1 MPDSNLN
8 TSISAMRTAI
18 LNDLPT
24 ATVAELVDL
33 SRAAKSLNL
42 ANDSTVETA
51 INDRAV
57 ALVSGG
63 ATQAEIIKISQA
75 VKSVLSP
82 ATFANNIANITTI
95 TSSLVPDTDVAYDL
109 GTSSN
114 RFNDIYLDG
123 NTIDLGGQTIKST
136 ATGIEVPEITIGSGT
151 NKVKLSA
158 NSSGKLEQIGTNS
171 GGVVQDTVTGS
182 GPAST
187 AVTNLSDLTAI
198 SSPATGQSV
207 LVTSTNKLYIYNGTG
222 WYLIAE
228 VTNLSP
234 TAITGLNATYDLAT
248 DGTATTI
255 TLNSTDPEGAT
266 LTWSHAVT
274 TGTLGST
281 ATITNVDNVFTITP
295 STTQADAGAFSVT
308 FSASDGSQ
316 AATSVSDF
324 TLSFDWGTASHQ
336 QTLVPSIG
344 TNTLYSNN
352 AYARIGTSVAIDGD
366 TLVVGGQGFSGQ
378 VWVFTRSGN
387 TWTEQQELYA
397 SDHNNG
403 DQFGISVDISGDTII
418 IGANKFQIQPAGNM
432 PGAAYIFQR
441 SGTTWTQEAR
451 LMMSSSINAA
461 SGEATPASGST
472 QLVYFGE
479 DVAISGEDVI
489 IGMYNYDLAATS
501 GAFTNPQRTDIGGAV
516 IFRRIDN
523 PGWSTSDTGQDDWTI
538 RKSIFKTA
546 QTTAHEYARIG
557 QYVDICNGVAA
568 VSMNQYDGS
577 VSNGGGIWIW
587 TRDSDNISWTNRG
600 VIYPSDISA
609 DDRVGRPDLDYSN
622 GSYTLAVGVPH
633 QDTGGTSAG
642 AVYIFTSTN
651 GTTWSQQQKIQ
662 ASSTDASDRFGW
674 SVSVSGDVLVVG
686 AYGDD
691 DTVTD
696 AGAIY
701 IFERSGTTW
710 TQSKKLQAPTPEGS
724 GTFGMAVA
732 MDGDYVVVGAKD
744 NPLTATLSGASY
756 VYTK

>member
-1 MPDSNLN
+1 
-8 TSISAMRTAI
+8 MRTAI

-51 INDRAV
+51 INNRAV
-57 ALVSGG
+57 ALVNGG

-82 ATFANNIANITTI
+82 ATFANNVANITTI

-123 NTIDLGGQTIKST
+123 STIDLGGQTIKST

-234 TAITGLNATYDLAT
+234 TAITGLNASYDLAT

-281 ATITNVDNVFTITP
+281 ATITNVNNVFTITP
-295 STTQADAGAFSVT
+295 STTTSDAGSFSVT

-324 TLSFDWGTASHQ
+324 TLFFSWQDISNASYDNLSFSVASQETSPKIVRFNSDGTKMFVVGYQISVHATVHQYSLTNGFSMASGNVTYVNSFDISSQETQPIDLAFNTDGTKMFVLGRQNDAIFQYSLTNGFSMASGNVTYDNISFSVTSQDASPHGMSFNSDGTKMFFTGTASDEVHQ
-336 QTLVPSIG
+336 YSL
-344 TNTLYSNN
+344 TN
-352 AYARIGTSVAIDGD
+352 
-366 TLVVGGQGFSGQ
+366 GFSMA
-378 VWVFTRSGN
+378 SGN
-387 TWTEQQELYA
+387 VTY
-397 SDHNNG
+397 
-403 DQFGISVDISGDTII
+403 
-418 IGANKFQIQPAGNM
+418 
-432 PGAAYIFQR
+432 
-441 SGTTWTQEAR
+441 
-451 LMMSSSINAA
+451 
-461 SGEATPASGST
+461 
-472 QLVYFGE
+472 
-479 DVAISGEDVI
+479 
-489 IGMYNYDLAATS
+489 
-501 GAFTNPQRTDIGGAV
+501 
-516 IFRRIDN
+516 
-523 PGWSTSDTGQDDWTI
+523 
-538 RKSIFKTA
+538 
-546 QTTAHEYARIG
+546 
-557 QYVDICNGVAA
+557 
-568 VSMNQYDGS
+568 
-577 VSNGGGIWIW
+577 
-587 TRDSDNISWTNRG
+587 DNISFSVTSQDTAPTGLTFSPDGTKMFVLGQTNDA
-600 VIYPSDISA
+600 IYQYSLTNGFSMASGNVTYDNISF
-609 DDRVGRPDLDYSN
+609 DHSGQE
-622 GSYTLAVGVPH
+622 TLAYGVEFNT
-633 QDTGGTSAG
+633 DGTKMFVIGNGRS
-642 AVYIFTSTN
+642 VYQYSF
-651 GTTWSQQQKIQ
+651 
-662 ASSTDASDRFGW
+662 
-674 SVSVSGDVLVVG
+674 
-686 AYGDD
+686 
-691 DTVTD
+691 
-696 AGAIY
+696 
-701 IFERSGTTW
+701 
-710 TQSKKLQAPTPEGS
+710 
-724 GTFGMAVA
+724 
-732 MDGDYVVVGAKD
+732 
-744 NPLTATLSGASY
+744 
-756 VYTK
+756 

>member
-51 INDRAV
+51 INNRAV
-57 ALVSGG
+57 ALVNGG

-82 ATFANNIANITTI
+82 ATFANNVANITTI

-123 NTIDLGGQTIKST
+123 STIDLGGQTIKST

-234 TAITGLNATYDLAT
+234 TAITGLNASYDLAT

-281 ATITNVDNVFTITP
+281 ATITNVNNVFTITP
-295 STTQADAGAFSVT
+295 STTTSDAGSFSVT

-324 TLSFDWGTASHQ
+324 TLFFSWQDISNASYDNLSFSVASQETSPKIVRFNSDGTKMFVVGYQISVHATVHQYSLTNGFSMASGNVTYVNSFDISSQETQPIDLAFNTDGTKMFVLGRQNDAIFQYSLTNGFSMASGNVTYDNISFSVTSQDASPHGMSFNSDGTKMFFTGTASDEVHQ
-336 QTLVPSIG
+336 YSL
-344 TNTLYSNN
+344 TN
-352 AYARIGTSVAIDGD
+352 
-366 TLVVGGQGFSGQ
+366 GFSMA
-378 VWVFTRSGN
+378 SGN
-387 TWTEQQELYA
+387 VTY
-397 SDHNNG
+397 
-403 DQFGISVDISGDTII
+403 
-418 IGANKFQIQPAGNM
+418 
-432 PGAAYIFQR
+432 
-441 SGTTWTQEAR
+441 
-451 LMMSSSINAA
+451 
-461 SGEATPASGST
+461 
-472 QLVYFGE
+472 
-479 DVAISGEDVI
+479 
-489 IGMYNYDLAATS
+489 
-501 GAFTNPQRTDIGGAV
+501 
-516 IFRRIDN
+516 
-523 PGWSTSDTGQDDWTI
+523 
-538 RKSIFKTA
+538 
-546 QTTAHEYARIG
+546 
-557 QYVDICNGVAA
+557 
-568 VSMNQYDGS
+568 
-577 VSNGGGIWIW
+577 
-587 TRDSDNISWTNRG
+587 DNISFSVTSQDTAPTGLTFSPDGTKMFVLGQTNDA
-600 VIYPSDISA
+600 IYQYSLTNGFSMASGNVTYDNISF
-609 DDRVGRPDLDYSN
+609 DHSGQE
-622 GSYTLAVGVPH
+622 TLAYGVEFNT
-633 QDTGGTSAG
+633 DGTKMFVIGNGRS
-642 AVYIFTSTN
+642 VYQYSF
-651 GTTWSQQQKIQ
+651 
-662 ASSTDASDRFGW
+662 
-674 SVSVSGDVLVVG
+674 
-686 AYGDD
+686 
-691 DTVTD
+691 
-696 AGAIY
+696 
-701 IFERSGTTW
+701 
-710 TQSKKLQAPTPEGS
+710 
-724 GTFGMAVA
+724 
-732 MDGDYVVVGAKD
+732 
-744 NPLTATLSGASY
+744 
-756 VYTK
+756 

>member
-8 TSISAMRTAI
+8 TSISAMRTVI

-51 INDRAV
+51 INNRAV
-57 ALVSGG
+57 ALINGG

-82 ATFANNIANITTI
+82 ATFANNIANFTTI
-95 TSSLVPDTDVAYDL
+95 TSSLIPDTDVSYDL

-158 NSSGKLEQIGTNS
+158 NSSGKLEQVGTNS

-187 AVTNLSDLTAI
+187 AVTNLSELTAI

-248 DGTATTI
+248 DGTSTTI

-295 STTQADAGAFSVT
+295 STTEADGGSFSVT

-316 AATSVSDF
+316 AATSASDF
-324 TLSFDWGTASHQ
+324 TLQFAAPASSVLFDVTGNYYEPTGAQSSAGEGTIFSWTVPTGVTSICVCCIGGGGGGSGNGHYSGTPYLWSGGGGFGGALAWMNDITVTPGEVLTLRVGWAAGQSVTGVYSG
-336 QTLVPSIG
+336 QTMYGRTGPIG
-344 TNTLYSNN
+344 
-352 AYARIGTSVAIDGD
+352 
-366 TLVVGGQGFSGQ
+366 GFSQLKRG
-378 VWVFTRSGN
+378 S
-387 TWTEQQELYA
+387 TEIMKAEGGL
-397 SDHNNG
+397 G
-403 DQFGISVDISGDTII
+403 GLF
-418 IGANKFQIQPAGNM
+418 
-432 PGAAYIFQR
+432 
-441 SGTTWTQEAR
+441 
-451 LMMSSSINAA
+451 SSSTVQAA
-461 SGEATPASGST
+461 ATYTVSSSHGSNRGGGNGGLGGKAQSGSGA
-472 QLVYFGE
+472 LGGGGGGAGGY
-479 DVAISGEDVI
+479 
-489 IGMYNYDLAATS
+489 S
-501 GAFTNPQRTDIGGAV
+501 GAGGNGA
-516 IFRRIDN
+516 F
-523 PGWSTSDTGQDDWTI
+523 STWGASVSHGGSGGGGGGGG
-538 RKSIFKTA
+538 K
-546 QTTAHEYARIG
+546 
-557 QYVDICNGVAA
+557 NGVT
-568 VSMNQYDGS
+568 SNPR
-577 VSNGGGIWIW
+577 NGGGGVGIYGEGSSGVAVAHYG
-587 TRDSDNISWTNRG
+587 TGQTGAGNGGSGGTNAIINHPFYGGGTYGGGGGSLSEGIGFNRPGAGGSG
-600 VIYPSDISA
+600 VIRIMWGAGRAYPSTNVDNS
-609 DDRVGRPDLDYSN
+609 SN
-622 GSYTLAVGVPH
+622 V
-633 QDTGGTSAG
+633 
-642 AVYIFTSTN
+642 
-651 GTTWSQQQKIQ
+651 
-662 ASSTDASDRFGW
+662 DAET
-674 SVSVSGDVLVVG
+674 VV
-686 AYGDD
+686 
-691 DTVTD
+691 T
-696 AGAIY
+696 
-701 IFERSGTTW
+701 
-710 TQSKKLQAPTPEGS
+710 
-724 GTFGMAVA
+724 
-732 MDGDYVVVGAKD
+732 
-744 NPLTATLSGASY
+744 
-756 VYTK
+756 

>member
-51 INDRAV
+51 INNRAV
-57 ALVSGG
+57 ALVNGG

-82 ATFANNIANITTI
+82 ATFANNVANITTI

-123 NTIDLGGQTIKST
+123 STIDLGGQTIKST

-234 TAITGLNATYDLAT
+234 TAITGLNASYDLAT

-281 ATITNVDNVFTITP
+281 ATITNVNNVFTITP
-295 STTQADAGAFSVT
+295 STTTSDAGSFSVT

-324 TLSFDWGTASHQ
+324 TLFFSWQDISNASYDNLSFSVASQETSPKIVRFNSDGTKMFVVGYQISVHATVHQYSLTNGFSMASGNVTYVNSFDISSQETQPIDLAFNTDGTKMFVLGRQNDAIFQYS
-336 QTLVPSIG
+336 L
-344 TNTLYSNN
+344 TN
-352 AYARIGTSVAIDGD
+352 
-366 TLVVGGQGFSGQ
+366 GFSMA
-378 VWVFTRSGN
+378 SGN
-387 TWTEQQELYA
+387 VTY
-397 SDHNNG
+397 
-403 DQFGISVDISGDTII
+403 
-418 IGANKFQIQPAGNM
+418 
-432 PGAAYIFQR
+432 
-441 SGTTWTQEAR
+441 
-451 LMMSSSINAA
+451 
-461 SGEATPASGST
+461 
-472 QLVYFGE
+472 
-479 DVAISGEDVI
+479 
-489 IGMYNYDLAATS
+489 
-501 GAFTNPQRTDIGGAV
+501 
-516 IFRRIDN
+516 
-523 PGWSTSDTGQDDWTI
+523 
-538 RKSIFKTA
+538 
-546 QTTAHEYARIG
+546 
-557 QYVDICNGVAA
+557 
-568 VSMNQYDGS
+568 
-577 VSNGGGIWIW
+577 
-587 TRDSDNISWTNRG
+587 DNISFSVTSQDTAPTGLTFSPDGTKMFVLGQTNDA
-600 VIYPSDISA
+600 IYQYSLTNGFSMASGNVTYDNISF
-609 DDRVGRPDLDYSN
+609 DHSGQE
-622 GSYTLAVGVPH
+622 TLAYGVEFNT
-633 QDTGGTSAG
+633 DGTKMFVIGNGRS
-642 AVYIFTSTN
+642 VYQYSF
-651 GTTWSQQQKIQ
+651 
-662 ASSTDASDRFGW
+662 
-674 SVSVSGDVLVVG
+674 
-686 AYGDD
+686 
-691 DTVTD
+691 
-696 AGAIY
+696 
-701 IFERSGTTW
+701 
-710 TQSKKLQAPTPEGS
+710 
-724 GTFGMAVA
+724 
-732 MDGDYVVVGAKD
+732 
-744 NPLTATLSGASY
+744 
-756 VYTK
+756 

>member
-57 ALVSGG
+57 ALINGG

-95 TSSLVPDTDVAYDL
+95 TSSLIPDTDVSYDL

-158 NSSGKLEQIGTNS
+158 NSSGKLEQVGTNS
-171 GGVVQDTVTGS
+171 GGVVQDAVTGS

-234 TAITGLNATYDLAT
+234 TAITGLNATYNLAT

-295 STTQADAGAFSVT
+295 STTEADGGSFSVT

-316 AATSVSDF
+316 AATSVSAF
-324 TLSFDWGTASHQ
+324 TLAFLSEDVRLNISSTFPGPTYPNEVPANHAVSGQYLELTQTMSNNTRYGNIDFGPDNFEEVWVEVKGGNGGISLDTAGYASGGSGSRIRASLDLTAIHTAYGHKKINFSVGQTGGARASLPGNGSGGGASAIWVWSNSDGTSGTAIPLIVAAGGGGGSTGGNPAIHVQGKDAFLPSSNMTTIQLFSH
-336 QTLVPSIG
+336 
-344 TNTLYSNN
+344 
-352 AYARIGTSVAIDGD
+352 
-366 TLVVGGQGFSGQ
+366 FSGFHSTIDVNSRPWQ
-378 VWVFTRSGN
+378 DVGPPSTGSGN
-387 TWTEQQELYA
+387 GASWSEIGLGQANYA
-397 SDHNNG
+397 PNVYSIR
-403 DQFGISVDISGDTII
+403 DQFSLNNNPPASNANTV
-418 IGANKFQIQPAGNM
+418 GANSPTFGGGN
-432 PGAAYIFQR
+432 
-441 SGTTWTQEAR
+441 SG
-451 LMMSSSINAA
+451 MY
-461 SGEATPASGST
+461 GGGGGG
-472 QLVYFGE
+472 VYFG
-479 DVAISGEDVI
+479 GFR
-489 IGMYNYDLAATS
+489 GHYNPSL
-501 GAFTNPQRTDIGGAV
+501 GAMGGQSY
-516 IFRRIDN
+516 ID
-523 PGWSTSDTGQDDWTI
+523 T
-538 RKSIFKTA
+538 
-546 QTTAHEYARIG
+546 
-557 QYVDICNGVAA
+557 
-568 VSMNQYDGS
+568 
-577 VSNGGGIWIW
+577 
-587 TRDSDNISWTNRG
+587 
-600 VIYPSDISA
+600 
-609 DDRVGRPDLDYSN
+609 
-622 GSYTLAVGVPH
+622 
-633 QDTGGTSAG
+633 
-642 AVYIFTSTN
+642 
-651 GTTWSQQQKIQ
+651 
-662 ASSTDASDRFGW
+662 
-674 SVSVSGDVLVVG
+674 
-686 AYGDD
+686 
-691 DTVTD
+691 
-696 AGAIY
+696 
-701 IFERSGTTW
+701 
-710 TQSKKLQAPTPEGS
+710 
-724 GTFGMAVA
+724 
-732 MDGDYVVVGAKD
+732 
-744 NPLTATLSGASY
+744 SY
-756 VYTK
+756 VTLINHIVIALAPEIKIHKVNSSW

>member
-51 INDRAV
+51 INNRAV
-57 ALVSGG
+57 ALVNGG

-82 ATFANNIANITTI
+82 ATFANNVANITTI

-123 NTIDLGGQTIKST
+123 STIDLGGQTIKST

-234 TAITGLNATYDLAT
+234 TAITGLNASYDLAT

-281 ATITNVDNVFTITP
+281 ATITNVNNVFTITP
-295 STTQADAGAFSVT
+295 STTTSDAGSFSVT

-324 TLSFDWGTASHQ
+324 TLFFSWQDISNASYDNLSFSVASQETSPKIVRFNSDGTKMFVVGYQISVHATVHQYSLTNGFSMASGNVTYVNSFDISSQETQPIDLAFNTDGTKMFVLGRQNDAIFQYSLTNGFSMASGNVTYDNISFSVTSQDASPHGMSFNSDGTKMFFTGTASDEVHQ
-336 QTLVPSIG
+336 YSL
-344 TNTLYSNN
+344 TN
-352 AYARIGTSVAIDGD
+352 
-366 TLVVGGQGFSGQ
+366 GFSMA
-378 VWVFTRSGN
+378 SGN
-387 TWTEQQELYA
+387 VTY
-397 SDHNNG
+397 
-403 DQFGISVDISGDTII
+403 
-418 IGANKFQIQPAGNM
+418 
-432 PGAAYIFQR
+432 
-441 SGTTWTQEAR
+441 
-451 LMMSSSINAA
+451 
-461 SGEATPASGST
+461 
-472 QLVYFGE
+472 
-479 DVAISGEDVI
+479 
-489 IGMYNYDLAATS
+489 
-501 GAFTNPQRTDIGGAV
+501 
-516 IFRRIDN
+516 
-523 PGWSTSDTGQDDWTI
+523 
-538 RKSIFKTA
+538 
-546 QTTAHEYARIG
+546 
-557 QYVDICNGVAA
+557 
-568 VSMNQYDGS
+568 
-577 VSNGGGIWIW
+577 
-587 TRDSDNISWTNRG
+587 DNISFSVT
-600 VIYPSDISA
+600 S
-609 DDRVGRPDLDYSN
+609 
-622 GSYTLAVGVPH
+622 
-633 QDTGGTSAG
+633 QDTAPTGLTFSPDGTKMFVLGQTNDAIYQYSL
-642 AVYIFTSTN
+642 TN
-651 GTTWSQQQKIQ
+651 GFSM
-662 ASSTDASDRFGW
+662 ASGNVTYDNISF
-674 SVSVSGDVLVVG
+674 
-686 AYGDD
+686 
-691 DTVTD
+691 DTV
-696 AGAIY
+696 
-701 IFERSGTTW
+701 
-710 TQSKKLQAPTPEGS
+710 
-724 GTFGMAVA
+724 
-732 MDGDYVVVGAKD
+732 AKRH
-744 NPLTATLSGASY
+744 
-756 VYTK
+756 

>member
-8 TSISAMRTAI
+8 TSISAMRTTI

-51 INDRAV
+51 INNRAV
-57 ALVSGG
+57 ALINGG

-82 ATFANNIANITTI
+82 ATFANNIANFTTI
-95 TSSLVPDTDVAYDL
+95 TSSLVPDTDVSYDL

-158 NSSGKLEQIGTNS
+158 NSSGKLEQVGTNS

-281 ATITNVDNVFTITP
+281 ATITNVNNVFTITP
-295 STTQADAGAFSVT
+295 STTQADAGSFSVT

-316 AATSVSDF
+316 AATSVSAF
-324 TLSFDWGTASHQ
+324 TLFFSWQDISNASYDNLSFSVTSQEISPRGMSFNSDGTKMFVLGWTTDTVYQYS
-336 QTLVPSIG
+336 L
-344 TNTLYSNN
+344 TN
-352 AYARIGTSVAIDGD
+352 
-366 TLVVGGQGFSGQ
+366 GFS
-378 VWVFTRSGN
+378 
-387 TWTEQQELYA
+387 LA
-397 SDHNNG
+397 
-403 DQFGISVDISGDTII
+403 
-418 IGANKFQIQPAGNM
+418 AGNVT
-432 PGAAYIFQR
+432 Y
-441 SGTTWTQEAR
+441 
-451 LMMSSSINAA
+451 
-461 SGEATPASGST
+461 
-472 QLVYFGE
+472 
-479 DVAISGEDVI
+479 
-489 IGMYNYDLAATS
+489 
-501 GAFTNPQRTDIGGAV
+501 
-516 IFRRIDN
+516 
-523 PGWSTSDTGQDDWTI
+523 
-538 RKSIFKTA
+538 
-546 QTTAHEYARIG
+546 
-557 QYVDICNGVAA
+557 
-568 VSMNQYDGS
+568 
-577 VSNGGGIWIW
+577 
-587 TRDSDNISWTNRG
+587 DNISFSLSSPALTG
-600 VIYPSDISA
+600 PTDIA
-609 DDRVGRPDLDYSN
+609 FNTDGTKMFVLGR
-622 GSYTLAVGVPH
+622 
-633 QDTGGTSAG
+633 
-642 AVYIFTSTN
+642 
-651 GTTWSQQQKIQ
+651 
-662 ASSTDASDRFGW
+662 STDKVYQYSLTTGFDLS
-674 SVSVSGDVLVVG
+674 SVS
-686 AYGDD
+686 Y
-691 DTVTD
+691 
-696 AGAIY
+696 
-701 IFERSGTTW
+701 
-710 TQSKKLQAPTPEGS
+710 
-724 GTFGMAVA
+724 
-732 MDGDYVVVGAKD
+732 D
-744 NPLTATLSGASY
+744 NINFATLSQDGNPQSLAFNSDGTKMFMVGAANSVYQYSLTTGFDLSSASY
-756 VYTK
+756 NNISFDISTQSAYATGLTFGANGTKMFVACDTNDTVYQYSLTNGFSLAAGNVTYDNISFDVTTQGDTPHEVEFNSAGTKMFILNRTGIIHQYSF

>member
-51 INDRAV
+51 INNRAV
-57 ALVSGG
+57 ALINGG

-82 ATFANNIANITTI
+82 ATFANNIANFTTI
-95 TSSLVPDTDVAYDL
+95 TSSLIPDTDVSYDL

-158 NSSGKLEQIGTNS
+158 NSSGKLEQVGTNS

-187 AVTNLSDLTAI
+187 AVTNLSELTAI

-295 STTQADAGAFSVT
+295 STTQADAGSFSVT

-316 AATSVSDF
+316 AATSVSAF
-324 TLSFDWGTASHQ
+324 TLTFAADPNSVFFATGWGTVSGQAYAGVSETDGSQKTWSWTVPDGVTSIHVLCIGAGGAGGAVSNWGGGGGGGGALAWKNNITVTPGE
-336 QTLVPSIG
+336 TLTVKSGWPTTSKMSGNKWGATGGAAEVLRSSTVLVKANGGSGGHYGSPGYYGTGGTVGVGDGGGAGGRGGDAGLSDGGGGGGAGGYTGAGGDGQRADGTGMTSGSGGGGGGGQRETSNSGTRGNVGGGTFPFGNNPSVSGVAGGSSTGSGGSNVPVEAGVAGSTFDPSDGSDQSPNRAYISIG
-344 TNTLYSNN
+344 TGLANS
-352 AYARIGTSVAIDGD
+352 GTSVTA
-366 TLVVGGQGFSGQ
+366 
-378 VWVFTRSGN
+378 
-387 TWTEQQELYA
+387 LY
-397 SDHNNG
+397 NYPYGLN
-403 DQFGISVDISGDTII
+403 
-418 IGANKFQIQPAGNM
+418 
-432 PGAAYIFQR
+432 
-441 SGTTWTQEAR
+441 
-451 LMMSSSINAA
+451 
-461 SGEATPASGST
+461 SGSWVT
-472 QLVYFGE
+472 WLGE
-479 DVAISGEDVI
+479 VVNGWHIPVA
-489 IGMYNYDLAATS
+489 
-501 GAFTNPQRTDIGGAV
+501 F
-516 IFRRIDN
+516 
-523 PGWSTSDTGQDDWTI
+523 
-538 RKSIFKTA
+538 
-546 QTTAHEYARIG
+546 
-557 QYVDICNGVAA
+557 
-568 VSMNQYDGS
+568 
-577 VSNGGGIWIW
+577 GGGGGGLNDDVYDARGGFGGMGCVRIVWGAGRAW
-587 TRDSDNISWTNRG
+587 PGTNIRHQYNTD
-600 VIYPSDISA
+600 VEDPS
-609 DDRVGRPDLDYSN
+609 V
-622 GSYTLAVGVPH
+622 VP
-633 QDTGGTSAG
+633 
-642 AVYIFTSTN
+642 
-651 GTTWSQQQKIQ
+651 
-662 ASSTDASDRFGW
+662 
-674 SVSVSGDVLVVG
+674 
-686 AYGDD
+686 
-691 DTVTD
+691 
-696 AGAIY
+696 
-701 IFERSGTTW
+701 
-710 TQSKKLQAPTPEGS
+710 
-724 GTFGMAVA
+724 
-732 MDGDYVVVGAKD
+732 
-744 NPLTATLSGASY
+744 
-756 VYTK
+756 

>member
-8 TSISAMRTAI
+8 TSISAMRTTI

-51 INDRAV
+51 INNRAV
-57 ALVSGG
+57 ALINGG

-82 ATFANNIANITTI
+82 ATFANNIANFTTI
-95 TSSLVPDTDVAYDL
+95 TSSLVPDTDVSYDL

-158 NSSGKLEQIGTNS
+158 NSSGKLEQVGTNS

-295 STTQADAGAFSVT
+295 STTQADAGSFSVT

-316 AATSVSDF
+316 AATSASDF
-324 TLSFDWGTASHQ
+324 SLNFAPPASSVLFTTVGTHNW
-336 QTLVPSIG
+336 TVPAG
-344 TNTLYSNN
+344 L
-352 AYARIGTSVAIDGD
+352 TSVSVVCIGAGGAHNSGHVGSDKSEFGGFVLAPSGWKN
-366 TLVVGGQGFSGQ
+366 TSLTPSPSGTHLTAGFQGGAGGGVVGGG
-378 VWVFTRSGN
+378 
-387 TWTEQQELYA
+387 
-397 SDHNNG
+397 
-403 DQFGISVDISGDTII
+403 
-418 IGANKFQIQPAGNM
+418 
-432 PGAAYIFQR
+432 
-441 SGTTWTQEAR
+441 
-451 LMMSSSINAA
+451 
-461 SGEATPASGST
+461 
-472 QLVYFGE
+472 
-479 DVAISGEDVI
+479 
-489 IGMYNYDLAATS
+489 
-501 GAFTNPQRTDIGGAV
+501 
-516 IFRRIDN
+516 
-523 PGWSTSDTGQDDWTI
+523 
-538 RKSIFKTA
+538 
-546 QTTAHEYARIG
+546 
-557 QYVDICNGVAA
+557 
-568 VSMNQYDGS
+568 
-577 VSNGGGIWIW
+577 NGGG
-587 TRDSDNISWTNRG
+587 G
-600 VIYPSDISA
+600 GAAGYY
-609 DDRVGRPDLDYSN
+609 GN
-622 GSYTLAVGVPH
+622 GGNGATGGSCGKGGGGVGVYGGPNGPSP
-633 QDTGGTSAG
+633 TGGGATSSSVGGTGQFGGTDGQGQGSNSSLPSYWLGHGGSFGGGGGHCSTTKIGGSGGSLGYGNNIPVTPGSVISVKVGGGVANGGPSGIPGMG
-642 AVYIFTSTN
+642 AVRVM
-651 GTTWSQQQKIQ
+651 W
-662 ASSTDASDRFGW
+662 
-674 SVSVSGDVLVVG
+674 
-686 AYGDD
+686 
-691 DTVTD
+691 
-696 AGAIY
+696 
-701 IFERSGTTW
+701 
-710 TQSKKLQAPTPEGS
+710 GS
-724 GTFGMAVA
+724 GR
-732 MDGDYVVVGAKD
+732 
-744 NPLTATLSGASY
+744 SY
-756 VYTK
+756 PNTNVSNSYNVDAETTV

>member
-42 ANDSTVETA
+42 ADDSTVETA
-51 INDRAV
+51 INDRSV
-57 ALVSGG
+57 ALINGG

-123 NTIDLGGQTIKST
+123 STIDLGGQTIKST
-136 ATGIEVPEITIGSGT
+136 ATGIEVSEITIGSGT

-158 NSSGKLEQIGTNS
+158 NSSGKLEQVGTNS

-281 ATITNVDNVFTITP
+281 ATITNVNNVFTITP
-295 STTQADAGAFSVT
+295 STTTSDAGSFSVT

-316 AATSVSDF
+316 AATSVSAF
-324 TLSFDWGTASHQ
+324 TLAFAPQQIGSDTIYTTGSGTYSIPSGANYVKVFVTGGGGGGGGATGFNNSWYHSGGGGAAGTVIGSLAVSGGSITYTVGASGAGG
-336 QTLVPSIG
+336 S
-344 TNTLYSNN
+344 
-352 AYARIGTSVAIDGD
+352 GTSNGTDGGDSTLNYNGTDFAI
-366 TLVVGGQGFSGQ
+366 GGGGENSGPNFGNNQ
-378 VWVFTRSGN
+378 SNSGGAGGSA
-387 TWTEQQELYA
+387 THT
-397 SDHNNG
+397 G
-403 DQFGISVDISGDTII
+403 MVSV
-418 IGANKFQIQPAGNM
+418 
-432 PGAAYIFQR
+432 
-441 SGTTWTQEAR
+441 
-451 LMMSSSINAA
+451 
-461 SGEATPASGST
+461 ST
-472 QLVYFGE
+472 Q
-479 DVAISGEDVI
+479 
-489 IGMYNYDLAATS
+489 
-501 GAFTNPQRTDIGGAV
+501 
-516 IFRRIDN
+516 
-523 PGWSTSDTGQDDWTI
+523 
-538 RKSIFKTA
+538 
-546 QTTAHEYARIG
+546 
-557 QYVDICNGVAA
+557 
-568 VSMNQYDGS
+568 
-577 VSNGGGIWIW
+577 
-587 TRDSDNISWTNRG
+587 
-600 VIYPSDISA
+600 
-609 DDRVGRPDLDYSN
+609 N
-622 GSYTLAVGVPH
+622 GSAGGNSIPGGNGTGG
-633 QDTGGTSAG
+633 DGGTSYYGTGGAG
-642 AVYIFTSTN
+642 GN
-651 GTTWSQQQKIQ
+651 G
-662 ASSTDASDRFGW
+662 
-674 SVSVSGDVLVVG
+674 
-686 AYGDD
+686 
-691 DTVTD
+691 
-696 AGAIY
+696 
-701 IFERSGTTW
+701 
-710 TQSKKLQAPTPEGS
+710 GS
-724 GTFGMAVA
+724 GTAANIAHYGAGGGGAASLMNPTSGGAGA
-732 MDGDYVVVGAKD
+732 DGYIVIQAW
-744 NPLTATLSGASY
+744 TAAP
-756 VYTK
+756 

>member
-51 INDRAV
+51 INNRAV
-57 ALVSGG
+57 ALVNGG

-82 ATFANNIANITTI
+82 ATFANNVANITTI

-123 NTIDLGGQTIKST
+123 STIDLGGQTIKST

-234 TAITGLNATYDLAT
+234 TAITGLNASYDLAT

-281 ATITNVDNVFTITP
+281 ATITNVNNVFTITP
-295 STTQADAGAFSVT
+295 STTTSDAGSFSVT

-324 TLSFDWGTASHQ
+324 TLFFSWQDISNASYDNLSFSVASQETSPKIVRFNSDGTKMFVVGYQISVHATVHQYSLTNGFSMASGNVTYVNSFDISSQETQPIDLAFNTDGTKMFVLGRQNDAIFQYSLTNGFSMASGNVTYDNISFSVTSQDASPHGMSFNSDGTKMFFTGTASDEVHQ
-336 QTLVPSIG
+336 YSL
-344 TNTLYSNN
+344 TN
-352 AYARIGTSVAIDGD
+352 
-366 TLVVGGQGFSGQ
+366 GFSMA
-378 VWVFTRSGN
+378 SGN
-387 TWTEQQELYA
+387 VTY
-397 SDHNNG
+397 
-403 DQFGISVDISGDTII
+403 
-418 IGANKFQIQPAGNM
+418 
-432 PGAAYIFQR
+432 
-441 SGTTWTQEAR
+441 
-451 LMMSSSINAA
+451 
-461 SGEATPASGST
+461 
-472 QLVYFGE
+472 
-479 DVAISGEDVI
+479 
-489 IGMYNYDLAATS
+489 
-501 GAFTNPQRTDIGGAV
+501 
-516 IFRRIDN
+516 
-523 PGWSTSDTGQDDWTI
+523 
-538 RKSIFKTA
+538 
-546 QTTAHEYARIG
+546 
-557 QYVDICNGVAA
+557 
-568 VSMNQYDGS
+568 
-577 VSNGGGIWIW
+577 
-587 TRDSDNISWTNRG
+587 DNISFSVTSQDASPHGMSFNSDGTKMFFTGTASDEVHQYSLTNG
-600 VIYPSDISA
+600 FSMASGNVTYDNISF
-609 DDRVGRPDLDYSN
+609 DHSGQE
-622 GSYTLAVGVPH
+622 TLAYGVEFNT
-633 QDTGGTSAG
+633 DGTKMFVIGNGRS
-642 AVYIFTSTN
+642 VYQYSF
-651 GTTWSQQQKIQ
+651 
-662 ASSTDASDRFGW
+662 
-674 SVSVSGDVLVVG
+674 
-686 AYGDD
+686 
-691 DTVTD
+691 
-696 AGAIY
+696 
-701 IFERSGTTW
+701 
-710 TQSKKLQAPTPEGS
+710 
-724 GTFGMAVA
+724 
-732 MDGDYVVVGAKD
+732 
-744 NPLTATLSGASY
+744 
-756 VYTK
+756 

>member
-1 MPDSNLN
+1 
-8 TSISAMRTAI
+8 MRTAI

-51 INDRAV
+51 INNRAV
-57 ALVSGG
+57 ALVNGG

-82 ATFANNIANITTI
+82 ATFANNVANITTI

-123 NTIDLGGQTIKST
+123 STIDLGGQTIKST

-234 TAITGLNATYDLAT
+234 TAITGLNASYDLAT

-281 ATITNVDNVFTITP
+281 ATITNVNNVFTITP
-295 STTQADAGAFSVT
+295 STTTSDAGSFSVT

-316 AATSVSDF
+316 AATSVSAF
-324 TLSFDWGTASHQ
+324 TLSFLSEDVRLNISSTFPGPTYPNEVPANHAVSGQYLELTQTMSNNIRYGSIDFGPDSFEEIWVEIKGGNGGKSSVVSTGYSGGSGSRIRASIDLTDIYTAYGHKKINFSVGRSGGCVSAENPNNKQGSGGGASAVWVWSNSNGTSGTAIP
-336 QTLVPSIG
+336 LIVAAG
-344 TNTLYSNN
+344 GGGASNN
-352 AYARIGTSVAIDGD
+352 GSGVHEMGKDAFLPSSNMTTYQLFSHFSGFHSSVTANTRPWLDEGPPNTGSGNGASWSEIGKGYTASGFARDISSIRDQFSLTPISNNLNSNVQGANSPTFGGGGAAAYAGGGGGGYYGGYSGRYDPLGAM
-366 TLVVGGQGFSGQ
+366 GGQSYIDTNFI
-378 VWVFTRSGN
+378 T
-387 TWTEQQELYA
+387 L
-397 SDHNNG
+397 
-403 DQFGISVDISGDTII
+403 ISHINIATDPII
-418 IGANKFQIQPAGNM
+418 KIHKVN
-432 PGAAYIFQR
+432 
-441 SGTTWTQEAR
+441 
-451 LMMSSSINAA
+451 SS
-461 SGEATPASGST
+461 
-472 QLVYFGE
+472 
-479 DVAISGEDVI
+479 
-489 IGMYNYDLAATS
+489 
-501 GAFTNPQRTDIGGAV
+501 
-516 IFRRIDN
+516 
-523 PGWSTSDTGQDDWTI
+523 W
-538 RKSIFKTA
+538 
-546 QTTAHEYARIG
+546 
-557 QYVDICNGVAA
+557 
-568 VSMNQYDGS
+568 
-577 VSNGGGIWIW
+577 
-587 TRDSDNISWTNRG
+587 
-600 VIYPSDISA
+600 
-609 DDRVGRPDLDYSN
+609 
-622 GSYTLAVGVPH
+622 
-633 QDTGGTSAG
+633 
-642 AVYIFTSTN
+642 
-651 GTTWSQQQKIQ
+651 
-662 ASSTDASDRFGW
+662 
-674 SVSVSGDVLVVG
+674 
-686 AYGDD
+686 
-691 DTVTD
+691 
-696 AGAIY
+696 
-701 IFERSGTTW
+701 
-710 TQSKKLQAPTPEGS
+710 
-724 GTFGMAVA
+724 
-732 MDGDYVVVGAKD
+732 
-744 NPLTATLSGASY
+744 
-756 VYTK
+756 

>member
-8 TSISAMRTAI
+8 TSISAMRTTI

-51 INDRAV
+51 INNRAV
-57 ALVSGG
+57 ALVNGG

-82 ATFANNIANITTI
+82 ATFANNVANITTI

-123 NTIDLGGQTIKST
+123 STIDLGGQTIKST
-136 ATGIEVPEITIGSGT
+136 ATGIEVSEITIGSGT

-187 AVTNLSDLTAI
+187 SVTNLSDLTAI

-281 ATITNVDNVFTITP
+281 ATITNVNNVFTITP
-295 STTQADAGAFSVT
+295 STTEADAGAFSVT

-316 AATSVSDF
+316 AATSASDF
-324 TLSFDWGTASHQ
+324 TLSFGWGTASHQ

-352 AYARIGTSVAIDGD
+352 AQARIGSSVAIDGD
-366 TLVVGGQGFSGQ
+366 TLVVGGWGFSGH

-387 TWTEQQELYA
+387 TWTEQQQLVA
-397 SDHNNG
+397 SDQANG
-403 DQFGISVDISGDTII
+403 DEFGYAVDISGDTII
-418 IGANKFQIQPAGNM
+418 IGAQKEEADGTNHGSV
-432 PGAAYIFQR
+432 YIFNR
-441 SGTTWTQEAR
+441 SGTTWSQESKLYPSNMNYSLNA
-451 LMMSSSINAA
+451 SSDTS
-461 SGEATPASGST
+461 S
-472 QLVYFGE
+472 VYFGA
-479 DVAISGEDVI
+479 DVAIDGDDII
-489 IGMYNYDLAATS
+489 IGMPNYDVATDLNR
-501 GAFTNPQRTDIGGAV
+501 GATVSARRTGTTVTNTLGVNQ
-516 IFRRIDN
+516 
-523 PGWSTSDTGQDDWTI
+523 WSTRNTTGGGGGDNTG
-538 RKSIFKTA
+538 
-546 QTTAHEYARIG
+546 E
-557 QYVDICNGVAA
+557 YVDICKDSNGKPVIAI
-568 VSMNQYDGS
+568 SMNKRDTYANNAGYIAIYKMNP
-577 VSNGGGIWIW
+577 SN
-587 TRDSDNISWTNRG
+587 SLYSYQEAL
-600 VIYPSDISA
+600 VPSDIQA
-609 DDRVGRPDLDYSN
+609 DDKVGRPDLDYSN
-622 GSYTLAVGVPH
+622 GSYTLAVGVPWE
-633 QDTGGTSAG
+633 DTGATNAG
-642 AVYIFTSTN
+642 AVYIFTSTT
-651 GTTWSQQQKIQ
+651 GESGTWSQQQKIQ
-662 ASSTDASDRFGW
+662 ASSVGNTDYFGV

-686 AYGDD
+686 ANRDD

-696 AGAIY
+696 AGAFY

-710 TQSKKLQAPTPEGS
+710 TQSTKLQAPTPEGS
-724 GTFGMAVA
+724 GTFGRAIA
-732 MDGDYVVVGAKD
+732 IDGDYIVVGARD
-744 NPLTATLSGASY
+744 NPLTDTLSGASY

>member
-123 NTIDLGGQTIKST
+123 STIDLGGQTIKST
-136 ATGIEVPEITIGSGT
+136 ATGIEVSEITIGSGT

-158 NSSGKLEQIGTNS
+158 NSSGKLEQVGTNS

-248 DGTATTI
+248 DGTSTTI

-281 ATITNVDNVFTITP
+281 ATITNVNNVFTITP
-295 STTQADAGAFSVT
+295 STTEADAGSFSVT

-316 AATSVSDF
+316 AATSVSAF
-324 TLSFDWGTASHQ
+324 TLAFGDPWSSVS
-336 QTLVPSIG
+336 L
-344 TNTLYSNN
+344 NTSLN
-352 AYARIGTSVAIDGD
+352 
-366 TLVVGGQGFSGQ
+366 SGSQ
-378 VWVFTRSGN
+378 
-387 TWTEQQELYA
+387 Y
-397 SDHNNG
+397 DNG
-403 DQFGISVDISGDTII
+403 YGRSVDISGDKMV
-418 IGANKFQIQPAGNM
+418 IGCHESGSSMGRVYISEWSGSAWGTPQQQLQSDWNDADTAEYFGVSVAIDGNYFIAGAIKDGNNTRGSTK
-432 PGAAYIFQR
+432 GAAYVFYHNGSSWTQQAKLLMEEYNPNNITGLMAGGSVDISGDYVAVGTSNMWYDGKSLAGLVTIYKR
-441 SGTTWTQEAR
+441 SGTTWSFVQYIKHPVSANNTYFGCDVSLEGNRLVVGEYQRDGGQQGAVHIYELLSGSNTFTLQQTLLSPNVQGNGFFGSNVELSGDYLATTQA
-451 LMMSSSINAA
+451 LTQQVFVYKKTGATWA
-461 SGEATPASGST
+461 LEAT
-472 QLVYFGE
+472 
-479 DVAISGEDVI
+479 ISDGNV
-489 IGMYNYDLAATS
+489 S
-501 GAFTNPQRTDIGGAV
+501 GALFGGNTYTNYVNKGIRLDGNVLV
-516 IFRRIDN
+516 I
-523 PGWSTSDTGQDDWTI
+523 
-538 RKSIFKTA
+538 TA
-546 QTTAHEYARIG
+546 
-557 QYVDICNGVAA
+557 
-568 VSMNQYDGS
+568 
-577 VSNGGGIWIW
+577 
-587 TRDSDNISWTNRG
+587 RDSDSYQGKAI
-600 VIYPSDISA
+600 IYTRD
-609 DDRVGRPDLDYSN
+609 
-622 GSYTLAVGVPH
+622 
-633 QDTGGTSAG
+633 
-642 AVYIFTSTN
+642 
-651 GTTWSQQQKIQ
+651 
-662 ASSTDASDRFGW
+662 
-674 SVSVSGDVLVVG
+674 
-686 AYGDD
+686 
-691 DTVTD
+691 
-696 AGAIY
+696 
-701 IFERSGTTW
+701 GTTW
-710 TQSKKLQAPTPEGS
+710 TEEQTIS
-724 GTFGMAVA
+724 GPNATGQFGWGVA
-732 MDGDYVVVGAKD
+732 KDGDHLAIAQPYGTGKG
-744 NPLTATLSGASY
+744 L
-756 VYTK
+756 YTYKPS

>member
-42 ANDSTVETA
+42 ADDSTVETA

-95 TSSLVPDTDVAYDL
+95 TSSLIPDTDVAYDL

-123 NTIDLGGQTIKST
+123 STIDLGGQTIKST
-136 ATGIEVPEITIGSGT
+136 ATGIEVSEITIGSGT

-158 NSSGKLEQIGTNS
+158 NSSGKLEQVGTNS

-281 ATITNVDNVFTITP
+281 ATITNVNNVFTITP
-295 STTQADAGAFSVT
+295 STTEADAGSFSVT

-324 TLSFDWGTASHQ
+324 SLSFYTQGSSLFGRWDMGNSASYSGT
-336 QTLVPSIG
+336 
-344 TNTLYSNN
+344 
-352 AYARIGTSVAIDGD
+352 
-366 TLVVGGQGFSGQ
+366 
-378 VWVFTRSGN
+378 
-387 TWTEQQELYA
+387 
-397 SDHNNG
+397 
-403 DQFGISVDISGDTII
+403 
-418 IGANKFQIQPAGNM
+418 
-432 PGAAYIFQR
+432 
-441 SGTTWTQEAR
+441 GTTWNDLSGNGRNLTIQNGAYN
-451 LMMSSSINAA
+451 SSGIN
-461 SGEATPASGST
+461 GST
-472 QLVYFGE
+472 AVWDWTTQNSAQINF
-479 DVAISGEDVI
+479 
-489 IGMYNYDLAATS
+489 
-501 GAFTNPQRTDIGGAV
+501 PTDISSVKTFIV
-516 IFRRIDN
+516 IW
-523 PGWSTSDTGQDDWTI
+523 G
-538 RKSIFKTA
+538 
-546 QTTAHEYARIG
+546 
-557 QYVDICNGVAA
+557 
-568 VSMNQYDGS
+568 
-577 VSNGGGIWIW
+577 
-587 TRDSDNISWTNRG
+587 
-600 VIYPSDISA
+600 
-609 DDRVGRPDLDYSN
+609 
-622 GSYTLAVGVPH
+622 
-633 QDTGGTSAG
+633 
-642 AVYIFTSTN
+642 FTSTTPNTRLMILNGN
-651 GTTWSQQQKIQ
+651 GTGNY
-662 ASSTDASDRFGW
+662 AGFTDANDVGNNVPGGDGSYAGITPHAGETIVTTMNGN
-674 SVSVSGDVLVVG
+674 SVTGPAVL
-686 AYGDD
+686 YN
-691 DTVTD
+691 
-696 AGAIY
+696 
-701 IFERSGTTW
+701 
-710 TQSKKLQAPTPEGS
+710 
-724 GTFGMAVA
+724 GMQQGYLNLFALR
-732 MDGDYVVVGAKD
+732 GAKFTD
-744 NPLTATLSGASY
+744 STVKYANYGGYNHPHQLRAILMWDVMLTDSEIKDVYDTFPSSAMATWDG
-756 VYTK
+756 

>member
-51 INDRAV
+51 INNRAV
-57 ALVSGG
+57 ALVNGG

-123 NTIDLGGQTIKST
+123 STIDLGGQTIKST

-158 NSSGKLEQIGTNS
+158 NSSGKLEQVGTNS
-171 GGVVQDTVTGS
+171 GGVVQDAVTGS

-234 TAITGLNATYDLAT
+234 TAITGLNATYDLAI

-281 ATITNVDNVFTITP
+281 ATITNVNNVFTITP
-295 STTQADAGAFSVT
+295 STTEADAGSFSVT

-316 AATSVSDF
+316 AATSVSAITLAFQNDSSILF
-324 TLSFDWGTASHQ
+324 TSDGTISTHYNAGTPTQHNWVVPADVTSICTVVIGSGAGSTTADYSGWAGSAGGGGALSYVNNIAVTPGETLTVLVGVASGVVSSGRGAGGCISALRRGGTDLCSVTSSQGGRESSA
-336 QTLVPSIG
+336 ID
-344 TNTLYSNN
+344 
-352 AYARIGTSVAIDGD
+352 AGTSYKSWGGNVNVGTGGDG
-366 TLVVGGQGFSGQ
+366 
-378 VWVFTRSGN
+378 
-387 TWTEQQELYA
+387 
-397 SDHNNG
+397 G
-403 DQFGISVDISGDTII
+403 DG
-418 IGANKFQIQPAGNM
+418 
-432 PGAAYIFQR
+432 
-441 SGTTWTQEAR
+441 
-451 LMMSSSINAA
+451 
-461 SGEATPASGST
+461 
-472 QLVYFGE
+472 
-479 DVAISGEDVI
+479 
-489 IGMYNYDLAATS
+489 
-501 GAFTNPQRTDIGGAV
+501 
-516 IFRRIDN
+516 
-523 PGWSTSDTGQDDWTI
+523 GWSTWGSDGCGGGGAGGYSGDGGTGQGDIGAGHTI
-538 RKSIFKTA
+538 VTA
-546 QTTAHEYARIG
+546 SGGAGSGGGRHTVT
-557 QYVDICNGVAA
+557 N
-568 VSMNQYDGS
+568 VSHSLN
-577 VSNGGGIWIW
+577 NGGGVSPYGEGA
-587 TRDSDNISWTNRG
+587 TGAATVSYQNVHGNGGSG
-600 VIYPSDISA
+600 
-609 DDRVGRPDLDYSN
+609 GSN
-622 GSYTLAVGVPH
+622 GTNA
-633 QDTGGTSAG
+633 GGGLYGGGGGGKKFQNTAG
-642 AVYIFTSTN
+642 TYPLGAGGAAGCVRILWGAGRAFPSTN
-651 GTTWSQQQKIQ
+651 VDL
-662 ASSTDASDRFGW
+662 ASNI
-674 SVSVSGDVLVVG
+674 VSETVV
-686 AYGDD
+686 
-691 DTVTD
+691 
-696 AGAIY
+696 
-701 IFERSGTTW
+701 
-710 TQSKKLQAPTPEGS
+710 
-724 GTFGMAVA
+724 
-732 MDGDYVVVGAKD
+732 
-744 NPLTATLSGASY
+744 
-756 VYTK
+756 

>member
-57 ALVSGG
+57 ALINGG

-82 ATFANNIANITTI
+82 ATFANNIANFTTI
-95 TSSLVPDTDVAYDL
+95 TSSLIPDTDVSYDL

-158 NSSGKLEQIGTNS
+158 NSSGKLEQVGTNS
-171 GGVVQDTVTGS
+171 GGVVQDAVTGS

-187 AVTNLSDLTAI
+187 AVTNLSELTAI

-255 TLNSTDPEGAT
+255 TLNSTDPEGTT

-281 ATITNVDNVFTITP
+281 ATITNVNNVFTITP
-295 STTQADAGAFSVT
+295 STTQADAGSFSVT

-316 AATSVSDF
+316 AATSVSAF
-324 TLSFDWGTASHQ
+324 TLFFSWQDISNASYDNLSFSVNAQETSPKAVRFNSDGTKMFVCGHTGNHVTGQTGDAVHQYSLTNGFSMASGNVTYDNTFDISSQETQPVDLAFNTDGTKMFVLGRQNDAIFQYSLTTGFNISSASYDNISFSITSQENSPWGLSFNSNGTKMFMTGTTSDEIHQYSLTNGFSLAAGNVTYDNISFDVSSQDPTSIGVTFSPDGNKMFIVGYDTDRIYQYSLTNSFSMASGNVTYDNISFDVSSQELAPLCVEFNTDGTKMF
-336 QTLVPSIG
+336 VIG
-344 TNTLYSNN
+344 TNNSVYQYS
-352 AYARIGTSVAIDGD
+352 
-366 TLVVGGQGFSGQ
+366 F
-378 VWVFTRSGN
+378 
-387 TWTEQQELYA
+387 
-397 SDHNNG
+397 
-403 DQFGISVDISGDTII
+403 
-418 IGANKFQIQPAGNM
+418 
-432 PGAAYIFQR
+432 
-441 SGTTWTQEAR
+441 
-451 LMMSSSINAA
+451 
-461 SGEATPASGST
+461 
-472 QLVYFGE
+472 
-479 DVAISGEDVI
+479 
-489 IGMYNYDLAATS
+489 
-501 GAFTNPQRTDIGGAV
+501 
-516 IFRRIDN
+516 
-523 PGWSTSDTGQDDWTI
+523 
-538 RKSIFKTA
+538 
-546 QTTAHEYARIG
+546 
-557 QYVDICNGVAA
+557 
-568 VSMNQYDGS
+568 
-577 VSNGGGIWIW
+577 
-587 TRDSDNISWTNRG
+587 
-600 VIYPSDISA
+600 
-609 DDRVGRPDLDYSN
+609 
-622 GSYTLAVGVPH
+622 
-633 QDTGGTSAG
+633 
-642 AVYIFTSTN
+642 
-651 GTTWSQQQKIQ
+651 
-662 ASSTDASDRFGW
+662 
-674 SVSVSGDVLVVG
+674 
-686 AYGDD
+686 
-691 DTVTD
+691 
-696 AGAIY
+696 
-701 IFERSGTTW
+701 
-710 TQSKKLQAPTPEGS
+710 
-724 GTFGMAVA
+724 
-732 MDGDYVVVGAKD
+732 
-744 NPLTATLSGASY
+744 
-756 VYTK
+756 

>member
-51 INDRAV
+51 INNRAV
-57 ALVSGG
+57 ALVNGG

-82 ATFANNIANITTI
+82 ATFANNVANITTI

-123 NTIDLGGQTIKST
+123 STIDLGGQTIKST

-234 TAITGLNATYDLAT
+234 TAITGLNASYDLAT

-281 ATITNVDNVFTITP
+281 ATITNVNNVFTITP
-295 STTQADAGAFSVT
+295 STTTSDAGSFSVT

-324 TLSFDWGTASHQ
+324 TLFFSWQDISNASYDNLSFSVASQETSPKIVRFNSDGTKMFVVGYQISVHATVHQYSLTNGFSMASGNVTYVNSFDISSQETQPIDLAFNTDGTKMFVLGRQNDAIFQYSLTNGFSMASGNVTYDNISFSVTSQDASPHGMSFNSDGTKMFFTGTASDEVHQ
-336 QTLVPSIG
+336 YSL
-344 TNTLYSNN
+344 TN
-352 AYARIGTSVAIDGD
+352 
-366 TLVVGGQGFSGQ
+366 GFSMA
-378 VWVFTRSGN
+378 SGN
-387 TWTEQQELYA
+387 VTY
-397 SDHNNG
+397 
-403 DQFGISVDISGDTII
+403 
-418 IGANKFQIQPAGNM
+418 
-432 PGAAYIFQR
+432 
-441 SGTTWTQEAR
+441 
-451 LMMSSSINAA
+451 
-461 SGEATPASGST
+461 
-472 QLVYFGE
+472 
-479 DVAISGEDVI
+479 
-489 IGMYNYDLAATS
+489 
-501 GAFTNPQRTDIGGAV
+501 
-516 IFRRIDN
+516 
-523 PGWSTSDTGQDDWTI
+523 
-538 RKSIFKTA
+538 
-546 QTTAHEYARIG
+546 
-557 QYVDICNGVAA
+557 
-568 VSMNQYDGS
+568 
-577 VSNGGGIWIW
+577 
-587 TRDSDNISWTNRG
+587 DNISFSVT
-600 VIYPSDISA
+600 S
-609 DDRVGRPDLDYSN
+609 
-622 GSYTLAVGVPH
+622 
-633 QDTGGTSAG
+633 QDTAPTGLTFSPDGTKMFVLG
-642 AVYIFTSTN
+642 QTN
-651 GTTWSQQQKIQ
+651 
-662 ASSTDASDRFGW
+662 DAIYQYSLRM
-674 SVSVSGDVLVVG
+674 VLVWHQEMLLMTIL
-686 AYGDD
+686 ALT
-691 DTVTD
+691 TV
-696 AGAIY
+696 
-701 IFERSGTTW
+701 
-710 TQSKKLQAPTPEGS
+710 
-724 GTFGMAVA
+724 
-732 MDGDYVVVGAKD
+732 AKRH
-744 NPLTATLSGASY
+744 
-756 VYTK
+756 

>member
-51 INDRAV
+51 INNRAV
-57 ALVSGG
+57 ALVNGG

-82 ATFANNIANITTI
+82 ATFANNVANITTI

-123 NTIDLGGQTIKST
+123 STIDLGGQTIKST

-234 TAITGLNATYDLAT
+234 TAITGLNASYDLAT

-281 ATITNVDNVFTITP
+281 ATITNVNNVFTITP
-295 STTQADAGAFSVT
+295 STTTSDAGSFSVT

-324 TLSFDWGTASHQ
+324 TLFFSWQDISNASYDNLSF
-336 QTLVPSIG
+336 
-344 TNTLYSNN
+344 
-352 AYARIGTSVAIDGD
+352 SVASQETSPKIVRFNSDG
-366 TLVVGGQGFSGQ
+366 TKMFVVGYQISVHATVHQYSLTNGFSMA
-378 VWVFTRSGN
+378 SGN
-387 TWTEQQELYA
+387 VTY
-397 SDHNNG
+397 
-403 DQFGISVDISGDTII
+403 
-418 IGANKFQIQPAGNM
+418 
-432 PGAAYIFQR
+432 
-441 SGTTWTQEAR
+441 
-451 LMMSSSINAA
+451 
-461 SGEATPASGST
+461 
-472 QLVYFGE
+472 
-479 DVAISGEDVI
+479 
-489 IGMYNYDLAATS
+489 
-501 GAFTNPQRTDIGGAV
+501 
-516 IFRRIDN
+516 
-523 PGWSTSDTGQDDWTI
+523 
-538 RKSIFKTA
+538 
-546 QTTAHEYARIG
+546 
-557 QYVDICNGVAA
+557 
-568 VSMNQYDGS
+568 
-577 VSNGGGIWIW
+577 
-587 TRDSDNISWTNRG
+587 DNISFDHSG
-600 VIYPSDISA
+600 QE
-609 DDRVGRPDLDYSN
+609 
-622 GSYTLAVGVPH
+622 TLAYGVEFNT
-633 QDTGGTSAG
+633 DGTKMFVIGNGRS
-642 AVYIFTSTN
+642 VYQYSF
-651 GTTWSQQQKIQ
+651 
-662 ASSTDASDRFGW
+662 
-674 SVSVSGDVLVVG
+674 
-686 AYGDD
+686 
-691 DTVTD
+691 
-696 AGAIY
+696 
-701 IFERSGTTW
+701 
-710 TQSKKLQAPTPEGS
+710 
-724 GTFGMAVA
+724 
-732 MDGDYVVVGAKD
+732 
-744 NPLTATLSGASY
+744 
-756 VYTK
+756 